1 MTAAQGNRVAL
12 ESFLQLT
19 ASETRS
25 GLTVTVH
32 TPSVQV
38 GKKANRYANVNSKK
52 VAVPKDCGFP
62 ASEAVEFIER
72 RNPNAIWDFS
82 MLEIPALDRIAQHK
96 GIKTVPRNERLA
108 STDADCRSAAD
119 ASRPQSTD

>member
-1 MTAAQGNRVAL
+1 M
-12 ESFLQLT
+12 
-19 ASETRS
+19 
-25 GLTVTVH
+25 
-32 TPSVQV
+32 QV

-108 STDADCRSAAD
+108 FTDADCRSSAD
-119 ASRPQSTD
+119 ASRPQSAD

>member
-1 MTAAQGNRVAL
+1 
-12 ESFLQLT
+12 
-19 ASETRS
+19 
-25 GLTVTVH
+25 
-32 TPSVQV
+32 VQV

-108 STDADCRSAAD
+108 STDADCRSSAD
-119 ASRPQSTD
+119 ASRPQSAD

>member
-1 MTAAQGNRVAL
+1 M
-12 ESFLQLT
+12 
-19 ASETRS
+19 
-25 GLTVTVH
+25 
-32 TPSVQV
+32 QV
-38 GKKANRYANVNSKK
+38 GKKANRFANVNSKK

-96 GIKTVPRNERLA
+96 GIKTVPKDERIA
-108 STDADCRSAAD
+108 FTDADCRNTAD
-119 ASRPQSTD
+119 ASRPQSAD